1 MKGLND
7 AKLITQGLLTNYDK
21 KDDGDLSDRSMAA
34 SSRSGL
40 AKQDMFG
47 MEETKKY
54 EGNPVKGKKYLFFT
68 LFMVLVLSI
77 IVIQNSQ
84 SMSVEEIA
92 QR

>member
-7 AKLITQGLLTNYDK
+7 AKLITQGLLTNYDNK
-21 KDDGDLSDRSMAA
+21 EDDGLSERSMAA
-34 SSRSGL
+34 SARSGL

-47 MEETKKY
+47 MEEAKRY

-84 SMSVEEIA
+84 TMSVDEIA
-92 QR
+92 RR